1 MKKNFWLLW
10 SGFTV
15 STLGTYLSLI
25 VLNLFIYE
33 ATKSPML
40 VGVFL
45 LLRLVP
51 AFFMGNIAGLL
62 ADRYQ
67 RKYLMIAADLC
78 RSALIFSVIF
88 LREDIFPLYF
98 IIFGIAIC
106 DRVYQSAM
114 GGSIPN
120 VAGQENI
127 LSANA
132 YLASGRT
139 IALVTGPLIGGLLL
153 SVKAFDV
160 AFAVDAASYLFS
172 AIMVSLITANFH
184 AVAAGTARKVSG
196 LWQGIKEG
204 YGFIFARAGLLS
216 IILLRCLDAFGSS
229 AINVGTP
236 IFAESLRQFTP
247 GVCYGLIY
255 AAFGAGEII
264 GSLYLARHKYMTG
277 RPPELVLGYSILFMA
292 LFFGLAFSAGNLW
305 GTMFFMFLS
314 AIAEGLTA
322 VTYNIYLQKS
332 PDDIRGRVV
341 GTSET
346 GVWTSMGIGMF
357 LSGVIAEVVSI
368 SHVVQL
374 FAAIIIIGCVW
385 HLVKLRRSVRCVAQD
400 FSPANS

>member
-1 MKKNFWLLW
+1 M
-10 SGFTV
+10 
-15 STLGTYLSLI
+15 SLI

-51 AFFMGNIAGLL
+51 AFFMGNVAGLL
-62 ADRYQ
+62 ADKFQ

-78 RSALIFSVIF
+78 RSGLIFSVIF

-106 DRVYQSAM
+106 DRVYQAAM

-153 SVKAFDV
+153 SVKAFSV

-172 AIMVSLITANFH
+172 AIMVWLMTAKFH
-184 AVAAGTARKVSG
+184 ETAPNRSHTSG
-196 LWQGIKEG
+196 VWNGLKEG

-247 GVCYGLIY
+247 GICYGLIF
-255 AAFGAGEII
+255 AAFGAGEVI
-264 GSLYLARHKYMTG
+264 GSLYLARHKYMTS

-292 LFFGLAFSAGNLW
+292 IFFGLAFSAGNLW
-305 GTMFFMFLS
+305 GAMFFMFLS

-357 LSGVIAEVVSI
+357 LSGVIAEVISI
-368 SHVVQL
+368 SHVVQF
-374 FAAIIIIGCVW
+374 FAAIIVIGCVW
-385 HLVKLRRSVRCVAQD
+385 HLVKLRRSSALQCAI
-400 FSPANS
+400 SPASTVISDSGI